1 MQSNNSTIIHVTLRD
16 IQPHHK
22 EIFAGV
28 DYFSAMA
35 GSMHARMRA
44 SFHALRH
51 SEIQWDTMV
60 CLSMQRLLFPLQPA
74 GAPSNLLGMPLR
86 EARLPSSSFFLLSG
100 DRCRTVTTGT
110 VSGRQSSGQLLF
122 RWASGAEEQHGKVSL
137 RGRRGGMLPLLVES
151 ARAPLWL

>member
-1 MQSNNSTIIHVTLRD
+1 MQSHNFTIIHVTLRD
-16 IQPHHK
+16 IHPHWK
-22 EIFAGV
+22 EIFAAV

-60 CLSMQRLLFPLQPA
+60 CLSLQRLLFPLQPA
-74 GAPSNLLGMPLR
+74 GVPSSLLGMPLR
-86 EARLPSSSFFLLSG
+86 AARLPSSSFFLLSG
-100 DRCRTVTTGT
+100 DRCRTITAGT

-122 RWASGAEEQHGKVSL
+122 RWTSGAEEQHGKVSL
-137 RGRRGGMLPLLVES
+137 RGRRGGMLPRLLES
-151 ARAPLWL
+151 ASAPLWL